1 LKRILIIIGITILL
15 VLVVFV
21 AAKFDANHD
30 VKLAKTYIKEYRF
43 AKALSLLN
51 DKGKRNNKELQQLLF
66 YAAIKARNFKTAE
79 IILDDIKI
87 FDANFKK
94 NFYEIVK
101 ILYRKGEDKL
111 IEKVLARSNNIK
123 LEQEYLI
130 KISSKQKN
138 IEKEVQVLLMGRKL
152 FLDIKAELLE
162 KKKIK
167 DANEIKID
175 KLEKQLLEKYMSQAN
190 LFIAHQ
196 DFKSALE
203 QMKQAETL
211 TIFEK
216 KDFEVDLTNGDS
228 KVDLDRVEYK
238 TEKASYKFLLGTIN
252 LYLGNVE
259 VGKKLIEESAALGD
273 LQAKDSLKQIAIP
286 KG

>member
-1 LKRILIIIGITILL
+1 M
-15 VLVVFV
+15 FV

-175 KLEKQLLEKYMSQAN
+175 KLEQQLLEKYMSQAN

-216 KDFEVDLTNGDS
+216 KDFEVDLTNSDP